1 MKEVL
6 ERISEPTPKFFKKI
20 RKIATLLVGISGAI
34 LVAPIALPTGLI
46 TAASYILFAGSA
58 VGITASTT
66 STMK

>member
-6 ERISEPTPKFFKKI
+6 ERLSEPTPTFFKKV
-20 RKIATLLVGISGAI
+20 RKIAGFLVGVSGAI

-46 TAASYILFAGSA
+46 TVAGYVLFAGSA